1 MSQAVKSNK
10 NIIFYVHLAIYL
22 LITFGF
28 QFLPPI
34 GQITE
39 LGMAV
44 LGVFIGTIYGWIF
57 FEMVWPS
64 FMAILALAWVG
75 YGTITENLGAGFAY
89 YMIPMMFVCYVI
101 CGVFVDSK
109 AAHYVAQWIISRKI
123 CAGRPELV
131 VGSVFVVALVI
142 GLFGTGFAGIF
153 IVWSFIY
160 SLADAMGY
168 DKKTGWIQYLSCVI
182 CLIVI
187 QGGQCFPFYSGA
199 IVYNAIF
206 SQGTGLEL
214 PFVGFVVV
222 NVAIDVA
229 ITLAFYL
236 ILLFLIRPDFS
247 KFKNEDS
254 KDIFAKYR
262 GVKMTWEQKWGF
274 GFLLAYIVLLTL
286 PNILP
291 DDWALMGV
299 IGKLEGVLGTSIF
312 LAVLATLVRRKDGK
326 SYYDL
331 AKGSTEHISWHVMWM
346 IIATIP
352 LANAFQA
359 DECGILPTVMG
370 FLQPLLGNMN
380 PILYAICCMILVGVV
395 TQVVHNLV
403 IAIVFV
409 PIFCNMM
416 ISMGGNPF
424 LVYIL
429 VYWGLNL
436 SFTTP
441 AASMNAVIMHG
452 NEHVDT
458 KWAYGSGAIILVA
471 GMIVTTLVGWPLVSI
486 FMPY

>member
-10 NIIFYVHLAIYL
+10 NAIFYLKLAIYL

-39 LGMAV
+39 LGMGV
-44 LGVFIGTIYGWIF
+44 LGVFIGTIFGWIF

-64 FMAILALAWVG
+64 FMAVLALAWVG
-75 YGTITENLGAGFAY
+75 YGSISENLGAGFAY

-131 VGSVFVVALVI
+131 IASVFVVALVI

-168 DKKTGWIQYLSCVI
+168 DKKTNWIQYLSCVI

-236 ILLFLIRPDFS
+236 ILLFIIRPDFS
-247 KFKNEDS
+247 KFKNEES
-254 KDIFAKYR
+254 KDI
-262 GVKMTWEQKWGF
+262 
-274 GFLLAYIVLLTL
+274 LPSIV
-286 PNILP
+286 
-291 DDWALMGV
+291 A
-299 IGKLEGVLGTSIF
+299 
-312 LAVLATLVRRKDGK
+312 
-326 SYYDL
+326 
-331 AKGSTEHISWHVMWM
+331 
-346 IIATIP
+346 
-352 LANAFQA
+352 
-359 DECGILPTVMG
+359 
-370 FLQPLLGNMN
+370 
-380 PILYAICCMILVGVV
+380 
-395 TQVVHNLV
+395 
-403 IAIVFV
+403 
-409 PIFCNMM
+409 
-416 ISMGGNPF
+416 
-424 LVYIL
+424 
-429 VYWGLNL
+429 
-436 SFTTP
+436 
-441 AASMNAVIMHG
+441 
-452 NEHVDT
+452 
-458 KWAYGSGAIILVA
+458 
-471 GMIVTTLVGWPLVSI
+471 
-486 FMPY
+486 

>member
-291 DDWALMGV
+291 DDWALIGV

-395 TQVVHNLV
+395 TQVVHNMVL
-403 IAIVFV
+403 AIVFV

-458 KWAYGSGAIILVA
+458 KWAYGSGAIILIA

>member
-403 IAIVFV
+403 LAIVFV

>member
-10 NIIFYVHLAIYL
+10 NAIFYLKLAIYL

-34 GQITE
+34 GAITE
-39 LGMAV
+39 LGMGV
-44 LGVFIGTIYGWIF
+44 LGVFIGTIFGWIF

-64 FMAILALAWVG
+64 FMAVLALAWVG
-75 YGTITENLGAGFAY
+75 YGTISENLGAGFAY

-131 VGSVFVVALVI
+131 IASVFVVALVI

-168 DKKTGWIQYLSCVI
+168 DKKTNWIQYLSCVI

-206 SQGTGLEL
+206 SQGTNLEL

-222 NVAIDVA
+222 NVAIDIA

-236 ILLFLIRPDFS
+236 ILLFIIRPDFS
-247 KFKNEDS
+247 KFKKEEN

-262 GVKMTWEQKWGF
+262 DVKMTWDQKLGF
-274 GFLLAYIVLLTL
+274 AFLLAYIVLLTL

-299 IGKLEGVLGTSIF
+299 IGKLEGVLGTSIL
-312 LAVLATLVRRKDGK
+312 LAVLATLIRRKDGK

-403 IAIVFV
+403 LAIVFV

-416 ISMGGNPF
+416 IGMGGNPY

-452 NEHVDT
+452 NEHVTT

-471 GMIVTTLVGWPLVSI
+471 GMIVTVLVGWPLVSI

>member
-1 MSQAVKSNK
+1 M
-10 NIIFYVHLAIYL
+10 
-22 LITFGF
+22 
-28 QFLPPI
+28 
-34 GQITE
+34 
-39 LGMAV
+39 
-44 LGVFIGTIYGWIF
+44 
-57 FEMVWPS
+57 
-64 FMAILALAWVG
+64 
-75 YGTITENLGAGFAY
+75 
-89 YMIPMMFVCYVI
+89 
-101 CGVFVDSK
+101 
-109 AAHYVAQWIISRKI
+109 
-123 CAGRPELV
+123 
-131 VGSVFVVALVI
+131 
-142 GLFGTGFAGIF
+142 
-153 IVWSFIY
+153 
-160 SLADAMGY
+160 
-168 DKKTGWIQYLSCVI
+168 
-182 CLIVI
+182 
-187 QGGQCFPFYSGA
+187 
-199 IVYNAIF
+199 YNAIF

-236 ILLFLIRPDFS
+236 ILLFIIRPDLS
-247 KFKNEDS
+247 KFKNEES

-262 GVKMTWEQKWGF
+262 GVKMTWDQKWGF
-274 GFLLAYIVLLTL
+274 GFLVAYIVLLTL
-286 PNILP
+286 PNVLP
-291 DDWALMGV
+291 DDWALLGV

-312 LAVLATLVRRKDGK
+312 LAVLATLIRRKDGK
-326 SYYDL
+326 TYYDL

-403 IAIVFV
+403 LAIVFV

>member
-10 NIIFYVHLAIYL
+10 NAIFYLKLAIYL

-39 LGMAV
+39 LGMGV
-44 LGVFIGTIYGWIF
+44 LGVFIGTIFGWIF

-64 FMAILALAWVG
+64 FMAVLALAWVG
-75 YGTITENLGAGFAY
+75 YGSISENLGAGFAY

-131 VGSVFVVALVI
+131 IASVFVVALVI

-168 DKKTGWIQYLSCVI
+168 DKKTNWIQYLSCVI

-236 ILLFLIRPDFS
+236 ILLFIIRPDFS
-247 KFKNEDS
+247 KFKNEES

-262 GVKMTWEQKWGF
+262 GVKMTWDQKWGF
-274 GFLLAYIVLLTL
+274 GFLVAYIVLLTL
-286 PNILP
+286 PNVLP
-291 DDWALMGV
+291 DDWALLGV

-312 LAVLATLVRRKDGK
+312 LAVLATLIRRKDGK
-326 SYYDL
+326 TYYDL

-403 IAIVFV
+403 LAIVFV

-436 SFTTP
+436 AFMTP

>member
-10 NIIFYVHLAIYL
+10 NAIFYLKLAIYL

-39 LGMAV
+39 LGMGV
-44 LGVFIGTIYGWIF
+44 LGVFIGTIFGWIF

-64 FMAILALAWVG
+64 FMAVLALAWVG
-75 YGTITENLGAGFAY
+75 YGTISENLGAGFAY

-131 VGSVFVVALVI
+131 IASVFVVAFVI

-168 DKKTGWIQYLSCVI
+168 DKKTNWIQYLSCVI

-236 ILLFLIRPDFS
+236 ILLFIIRPDFS
-247 KFKNEDS
+247 KFKNEES

-262 GVKMTWEQKWGF
+262 GVKMTWDQKWGF
-274 GFLLAYIVLLTL
+274 GFLVAYIVLLTL
-286 PNILP
+286 PNVLP
-291 DDWALMGV
+291 DDWALLGV

-312 LAVLATLVRRKDGK
+312 LAVLATLIRRKDGK
-326 SYYDL
+326 TYYDL

-380 PILYAICCMILVGVV
+380 PILYAICCMIMVGVV
-395 TQVVHNLV
+395 TQVVHNMVL
-403 IAIVFV
+403 AIVFV

-458 KWAYGSGAIILVA
+458 KWAYVSGAIILVA

>member
-10 NIIFYVHLAIYL
+10 NMIFYIKLVIYL

-28 QFLPPI
+28 GFLPPI

-39 LGMAV
+39 LGMGV
-44 LGVFIGTIYGWIF
+44 LGVFIGTIFGWVF

-64 FMAILALAWVG
+64 FMSILALAWVG
-75 YGTITENLGAGFAY
+75 YGTITDNLGAGFAY
-89 YMIPMMFVCYVI
+89 YMIPMMFVCYII

-109 AAHYVAQWIISRKI
+109 AAHFVAQWIISRKI

-131 VGSVFVVALVI
+131 VASVFIVALVI

-168 DKKTGWIQYLSCVI
+168 DRKTNWIQYLSCVI

-206 SQGTGLEL
+206 SQGTNLEI

-222 NVAIDVA
+222 NVAIDIA

-236 ILLFLIRPDFS
+236 ILLFIIRPDFS
-247 KFKNEDS
+247 RFKNEES

-262 GVKMTWEQKWGF
+262 GVKMTWEQKVGF

-291 DDWALMGV
+291 DDWVILGV

-331 AKGSTEHISWHVMWM
+331 AEGSTKHISWHVMWM

-359 DECGILPTVMG
+359 DECGILPTIMG

-380 PILYAICCMILVGVV
+380 PILYAICCMVLLGTF

-403 IAIVFV
+403 LAIVFI

-416 ISMGGNPF
+416 MSMGGNPF
-424 LVYIL
+424 LVYIF
-429 VYWGLNL
+429 VYWALNL

-452 NEHVDT
+452 NEDVTT

-471 GMIVTTLVGWPLVSI
+471 GMIVTVLVGWPLVSI

>member
-10 NIIFYVHLAIYL
+10 NAIFYLKLAIYL

-39 LGMAV
+39 LGMGV
-44 LGVFIGTIYGWIF
+44 LGVFIGTIFGWIF

-64 FMAILALAWVG
+64 FMAVLALAWVG
-75 YGTITENLGAGFAY
+75 YGTISENLGAGFAY

-131 VGSVFVVALVI
+131 IASVFVVALVI

-168 DKKTGWIQYLSCVI
+168 DKKTNWIQYLSCVI

-236 ILLFLIRPDFS
+236 ILLFIIRPDFS
-247 KFKNEDS
+247 KFKNEES

-262 GVKMTWEQKWGF
+262 GVKMTWDQKWGF
-274 GFLLAYIVLLTL
+274 GFLVAYIVLLTL
-286 PNILP
+286 PN
-291 DDWALMGV
+291 WALLGV

-312 LAVLATLVRRKDGK
+312 LAVLATLIRRKDGK
-326 SYYDL
+326 TYYDL

-403 IAIVFV
+403 LAIVFV

-458 KWAYGSGAIILVA
+458 KWAYVSGAIILVA

>member
-10 NIIFYVHLAIYL
+10 NAIFYLELAIYL

-39 LGMAV
+39 LGMGV
-44 LGVFIGTIYGWIF
+44 LGVFIGTIFGWIF

-64 FMAILALAWVG
+64 FMAVLALAWVG
-75 YGTITENLGAGFAY
+75 YGTISENLGAGFAY

-131 VGSVFVVALVI
+131 IASVFVVALVI

-168 DKKTGWIQYLSCVI
+168 DKKTNWIQYLSCVI

-236 ILLFLIRPDFS
+236 ILLFIIRPDFS
-247 KFKNEDS
+247 KFKDEES

-262 GVKMTWEQKWGF
+262 DVKMTWEQKWGF

-291 DDWALMGV
+291 DDWTLMGV

-312 LAVLATLVRRKDGK
+312 LAVLATLIRRKDGK
-326 SYYDL
+326 TYYDL

-380 PILYAICCMILVGVV
+380 PILFAICCMILVGVV

-403 IAIVFV
+403 LAIVFV